1 MRADRVNER
10 SALFEF
16 LASPRGALLKRVA
29 VIVFF
34 LAVLWLLFDHARAI
48 DWPAVW
54 QSLRDYPL
62 PTLAAGI
69 AVALAAH
76 AVCSGY
82 DLIGRWHSGHAL
94 PAWLTAAIGFVSF
107 AFNIN
112 LGSLVGGIGLRYRL
126 YTRFGLDTTTVT
138 DIVGVSMLTNWIG
151 YMAVAGVVF
160 LAHPLALPPDWQI
173 DGAGLQLVG
182 GLLCGV
188 VAAYLLL
195 CRFAPRRLWHIR
207 GHAIQLPSVRMALVQ
222 IGLASVNWTLIAGV
236 VYVLLQQ
243 RIDYASVLSVL
254 LIAAVAGL
262 IAHVPAGLGVI
273 EAVFVAL
280 LAHRMPQTELLG
292 TLLVYRAVYYLGPL
306 ALATP
311 LLLALDAMAG
321 PHKAA
326 RAEVRRVSHLP
337 RHGTALVAAE
347 RTGHGRR

>member
-29 VIVFF
+29 VVVFF

-94 PAWLTAAIGFVSF
+94 PAWLTAAIGFTSY

-112 LGSLVGGIGLRYRL
+112 LGSLVGGIALRYRL
-126 YTRFGLDTTTVT
+126 YTRFGLDAATVT
-138 DIVGVSMLTNWIG
+138 DIVGISMLTNWMG
-151 YMAVAGVVF
+151 YMGVAGVVF
-160 LAHPLALPPDWQI
+160 VLHPLALPPDWRI
-173 DGAGLQLVG
+173 DSTGLRLVG
-182 GLLCGV
+182 VLLLCV

-195 CRFAPRRLWHIR
+195 CRFASRRVWRLR
-207 GHAIQLPSVRMALVQ
+207 GRELALPSARMAAVQ
-222 IGLASVNWTLIAGV
+222 VAVASTNWMLIASV

-243 RIDYASVLSVL
+243 RIAYAEVLSVL

-280 LAHRMPQTELLG
+280 LSHRMPQAELLG
-292 TLLVYRAVYYLGPL
+292 GLLVYRAVYYLGPL
-306 ALATP
+306 ALAAP
-311 LLLALDAMAG
+311 LLLVLDRISALRQTAC
-321 PHKAA
+321 A
-326 RAEVRRVSHLP
+326 RRTPDTRRPSSSGILRSTHP
-337 RHGTALVAAE
+337 
-347 RTGHGRR
+347 